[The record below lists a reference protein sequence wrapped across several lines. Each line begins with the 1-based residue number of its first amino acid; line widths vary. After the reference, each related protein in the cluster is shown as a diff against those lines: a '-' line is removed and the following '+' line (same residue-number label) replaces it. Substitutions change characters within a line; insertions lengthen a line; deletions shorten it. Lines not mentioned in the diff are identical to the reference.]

1 MTVDLRSGPP
11 GSPWVGCASSL
22 RSGCCCWRRP
32 PGPRSPT
39 SSPRRSFPHG
49 EGWTGFTDLD
59 FLLGAFL
66 KLVLATA
73 LGAVIGFHP
82 RRIRTADTLEEIEAP
97 KVSIVYAVIGSLI
110 GILVVKYG
118 LVMGF
123 VLFGIG
129 GLIRFRTVMRSA
141 QLTGQV
147 IFVTLIGLT
156 CGLDLPHVAV
166 LATALRLHPHL
177 PPGGPDHLPGRRAWP
192 APGPFLRSRQ
202 CLSGRPHRAPLPGAQ
217 RDEEA
222 GQVAASA
229 SSSAVPAATLASTS
243 RGFSTRISTH
253 RSGGRWIGRWIRGWV
268 DDFLLFFEL
277 SPHLVP
283 RISG

>member
-1 MTVDLRSGPP
+1 LA
-11 GSPWVGCASSL
+11 SPIAAQSFEALAADPV
-22 RSGCCCWRRP
+22 
-32 PGPRSPT
+32 PT
-39 SSPRRSFPHG
+39 G
-49 EGWTGFTDLD
+49 EGWAGFTDLG

-66 KLVLATA
+66 KLVLAMA

-118 LVMGF
+118 LVLGF

-129 GLIRFRTVMRSA
+129 GLIRFRTLMRSA

-166 LATALRLHPHL
+166 LATL
-177 PPGGPDHLPGRRAWP
+177 
-192 APGPFLRSRQ
+192 F
-202 CLSGRPHRAPLPGAQ
+202 
-217 RDEEA
+217 
-222 GQVAASA
+222 
-229 SSSAVPAATLASTS
+229 
-243 RGFSTRISTH
+243 
-253 RSGGRWIGRWIRGWV
+253 
-268 DDFLLFFEL
+268 DFLLTFLLEARITYRVDVRGLPPNRVAEAADAYRAVLAGRQYRVL
-277 SPHLVP
+277 SETKWPDKG
-283 RISG
+283 RIMFIFRSSGRYTRQHIEGLLEKNVDPSLRGSLDWEVD

>member
-1 MTVDLRSGPP
+1 MLGE
-11 GSPWVGCASSL
+11 L
-22 RSGCCCWRRP
+22 
-32 PGPRSPT
+32 T
-39 SSPRRSFPHG
+39 STPVPHG
-49 EGWTGFTDLD
+49 EGWLGFTDLD

-66 KLVLATA
+66 KLILAMA

-147 IFVTLIGLT
+147 IFVTLIGLA

-166 LATALRLHPHL
+166 LATVFDFILTFILEARITYRVDVRGLPLDRFAEAADAYRGVLAGPRYRVLSETKRPENGRICFIFRSAGRDTRQHIEGLLDGNVDPSLRGSL
-177 PPGGPDHLPGRRAWP
+177 DW
-192 APGPFLRSRQ
+192 
-202 CLSGRPHRAPLPGAQ
+202 
-217 RDEEA
+217 E
-222 GQVAASA
+222 
-229 SSSAVPAATLASTS
+229 
-243 RGFSTRISTH
+243 
-253 RSGGRWIGRWIRGWV
+253 V
-268 DDFLLFFEL
+268 D
-277 SPHLVP
+277 
-283 RISG
+283 